1 MTLHVACPKPSCPN
15 HHTPK
20 PVADDLAGRKTRCG
34 QCGTVFF
41 IGTRPGSPLA
51 SPIPAPPPQ
60 STGGVPWARLAIVV
74 GGFGLVLL
82 ALIGICLLLIPGD
95 KTSGQAEE
103 DKERKA
109 DTQKDLVHK
118 LPLKT
123 PGDTNDLV
131 PGKDGEK
138 KPEDKDLV
146 KKDGQQKTRPKD
158 QKLIIPFDALG
169 PAEKL
174 DRIKVVQ
181 LKGKATFSNSPLV
194 TDVGFA
200 WHGLSHFHAD
210 ETLQGRA
217 IKVIV
222 NGDTGSYMGRPL
234 PRDQLDLFRNEAYG
248 YSLSNLTPLR
258 DKQFQLK
265 KLADAAF
272 QGKDCMVVEA
282 ALPGRPTIKLFFA
295 KDTGLLAKSE
305 FISFRGKR
313 ILFENQYSDY
323 QETDGVKHWRKL
335 DQLRDGVKYA
345 HLEIHSVQFFDKFD
359 PALFQ
364 P

>member
-1 MTLHVACPKPSCPN
+1 V
-15 HHTPK
+15 
-20 PVADDLAGRKTRCG
+20 
-34 QCGTVFF
+34 
-41 IGTRPGSPLA
+41 
-51 SPIPAPPPQ
+51 
-60 STGGVPWARLAIVV
+60 AIVV
-74 GGFGLVLL
+74 GGFGVVLL

-95 KTSGQAEE
+95 KSSGQPEE

-109 DTQKDLVHK
+109 DSQKVLVHK
-118 LPLKT
+118 LPLNR
-123 PGDTNDLV
+123 PGDTNDPV

-138 KPEDKDLV
+138 KPEDRDLV
-146 KKDGQQKTRPKD
+146 KKDRQQKTRPKD

-169 PAEKL
+169 PAAKL

-181 LKGKATFSNSPLV
+181 LKGKATFSNSALV
-194 TDVGFA
+194 TEVSFA
-200 WHGLSHFHAD
+200 WHGLTHFRA
-210 ETLQGRA
+210 EEMVLGRK
-217 IKVIV
+217 IRIV
-222 NGDTGSYMGRPL
+222 LKDDMGFDTGKPL
-234 PRDQLDLFRNEAYG
+234 PKEQFDLIRNEAYS
-248 YSLSNLTPLR
+248 YSLSNLTPLK

-265 KLADAAF
+265 QLADAAF

-345 HLEIHSVQFFDKFD
+345 HLEIQSVQFLDKFD

>member
-1 MTLHVACPKPSCPN
+1 M
-15 HHTPK
+15 
-20 PVADDLAGRKTRCG
+20 
-34 QCGTVFF
+34 
-41 IGTRPGSPLA
+41 
-51 SPIPAPPPQ
+51 
-60 STGGVPWARLAIVV
+60 
-74 GGFGLVLL
+74 
-82 ALIGICLLLIPGD
+82 LIGICLLLIPGD
-95 KTSGQAEE
+95 KSSGQAEE

-109 DTQKDLVHK
+109 DSQNHRVHK

-123 PGDTNDLV
+123 PGDTNDTV

-138 KPEDKDLV
+138 KTEQPHLV
-146 KKDGQQKTRPKD
+146 KKDGQQGDKTTRPKD

-181 LKGKATFSNSPLV
+181 LKGKATFSNSTLV
-194 TDVGFA
+194 TEVGFA
-200 WHGLSHFHAD
+200 WHGLSHFRAD
-210 ETLQGRA
+210 ETFQGRA

-222 NGDTGSYMGRPL
+222 NGDTGSYMGKPL
-234 PRDQLDLFRNEAYG
+234 PRDKLDLFRNEAYG
-248 YSLSNLTPLR
+248 YSLSNLTPLK

-305 FISFRGKR
+305 FVAFRDKR

-345 HLEIHSVQFFDKFD
+345 HLDIQTVQFFDKFD
-359 PALFQ
+359 PAMFQ